1 LNLTCMWLML
11 HLLAWRNLRWVRC
24 NDVTYSTQVPAHV
37 FLLINC
43 RMHFSKNKIS
53 PCILSFFFWR
63 VFSFSKPI
71 GETIAGKSQITNNHF
86 LWWFLLSFF
95 TVIKWWLK
103 PYLRDPSKSMA
114 HHLRDANSNAIFEP
128 HNSEK
133 FHIMSINVGWWF
145 WLLRARKDILTSC
158 WTSQGALWPRYA
170 LVPIS
175 NYYYIIIKVYET
187 WEFDRDCVSSF
198 VLPSCLMQPSR

>member
-1 LNLTCMWLML
+1 
-11 HLLAWRNLRWVRC
+11 
-24 NDVTYSTQVPAHV
+24 
-37 FLLINC
+37 
-43 RMHFSKNKIS
+43 
-53 PCILSFFFWR
+53 
-63 VFSFSKPI
+63 
-71 GETIAGKSQITNNHF
+71 
-86 LWWFLLSFF
+86 
-95 TVIKWWLK
+95 VIKWWLK

-198 VLPSCLMQPSR
+198 VLPSCLMQPDNAFQFHWFVLKDTRLFLIPPTNQFVNEVHWFLQRSAVIH